1 MAGITKDLNML
12 VAKSSRKFSFADGM
26 EAELAS
32 EPPPEMFDK
41 MEGTVL
47 HVAFIFFLCYGI
59 SCDGGIAAFWIIRGA
74 FFICVQGNSYCQQH

>member
-1 MAGITKDLNML
+1 MFNTQILNYFFFKIFILAGITKDLNML

-47 HVAFIFFLCYGI
+47 HVAFMEYP
-59 SCDGGIAAFWIIRGA
+59 
-74 FFICVQGNSYCQQH
+74 VMVV

>member
-41 MEGTVL
+41 MEGRVL
-47 HVAFIFFLCYGI
+47 HVAFIFF
-59 SCDGGIAAFWIIRGA
+59 
-74 FFICVQGNSYCQQH
+74 CVMEYPVMVV

>member
-1 MAGITKDLNML
+1 ML

-47 HVAFIFFLCYGI
+47 HVAFIFF
-59 SCDGGIAAFWIIRGA
+59 
-74 FFICVQGNSYCQQH
+74 CVMEYPVMVV